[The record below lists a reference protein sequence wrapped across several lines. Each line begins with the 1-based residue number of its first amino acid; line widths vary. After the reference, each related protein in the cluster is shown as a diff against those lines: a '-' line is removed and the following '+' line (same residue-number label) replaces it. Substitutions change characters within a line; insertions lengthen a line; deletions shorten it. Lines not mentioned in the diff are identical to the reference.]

1 MILNHFPTIG
11 FVIGLGVYVG
21 ALILDNIVLKRAGLF
36 LFVACA
42 ILTVP
47 TYVTGNASMW
57 AVTDPP
63 IEGVSKAV
71 INAHRDM
78 ALLALF
84 GMAFTGVTAWI
95 ELWRYRYLGRFSNL
109 SLYLVLA
116 FAVVTFAILA
126 ETGHR
131 GGQINHPEIVLPT
144 DVLPTDPKLGSCPG
158 RPCIS
163 SATRW
168 CSAWRW

>member
-1 MILNHFPTIG
+1 
-11 FVIGLGVYVG
+11 
-21 ALILDNIVLKRAGLF
+21 KRAGLF

-63 IEGVSKAV
+63 IQGISKAV

-95 ELWRYRYLGRFSNL
+95 ELWRFGYLKNFSNL
-109 SLYLVLA
+109 SPYLGLA
-116 FAVVTFAILA
+116 FAVVTFASLV

-131 GGQINHPEIVLPT
+131 GGQINHPEIVLPP
-144 DVLPTDPKLGSCPG
+144 DVLPTDARVGWTPWIELE
-158 RPCIS
+158 INQVV
-163 SATRW
+163 W
-168 CSAWRW
+168 

>member
-1 MILNHFPTIG
+1 MVAGELGWDINHNELRINPEQLKTSQVWSHAHMILNHFPTIG

-21 ALILDNIVLKRAGLF
+21 ALVLDNIVLKRAGLF

-63 IEGVSKAV
+63 IQGISKAV

-84 GMAFTGVTAWI
+84 VMAFTGVTAWS
-95 ELWRYRYLGRFSNL
+95 EPWRYRYLGRFH
-109 SLYLVLA
+109 YL
-116 FAVVTFAILA
+116 
-126 ETGHR
+126 
-131 GGQINHPEIVLPT
+131 
-144 DVLPTDPKLGSCPG
+144 
-158 RPCIS
+158 
-163 SATRW
+163 
-168 CSAWRW
+168 